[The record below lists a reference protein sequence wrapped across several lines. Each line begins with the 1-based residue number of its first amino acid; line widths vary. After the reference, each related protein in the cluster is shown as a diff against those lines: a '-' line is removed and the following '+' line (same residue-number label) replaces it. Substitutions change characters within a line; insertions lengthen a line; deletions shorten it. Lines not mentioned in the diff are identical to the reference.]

1 MTIRVVLADDHPMF
15 RFGLRAVLEQ
25 VEGIDVVGDAE
36 DGQSL
41 LELVQEVGPDV
52 VLTDLT
58 MSGVDGVD
66 VIREL
71 RSSHPD
77 LPVLAMTMHSDEGH
91 LRAALRAGACGY
103 LLKGADGLAIA
114 RAVEAAASGQVVL
127 DPTISSNV
135 IEAFAGS
142 DRAEDPPFPDLT
154 PRETDVL
161 RLVAVGCR
169 NHEIA
174 RQLGLA
180 EKTVRNL
187 TSSVLVKLSVP
198 DRTAAALRAREAGL
212 G

>member
-1 MTIRVVLADDHPMF
+1 MTIRVLLADDHPMF

-25 VEGIDVVGDAE
+25 MDGIDVVGEAE
-36 DGQSL
+36 DGKAL
-41 LELVQEVGPDV
+41 LELVDEMAPDV

-58 MSGVDGVD
+58 MSGVDGVS
-66 VIREL
+66 VIRAL
-71 RSSHPD
+71 AKTHGG
-77 LPVLAMTMHSDEGH
+77 LPVIAMTMHADEGH
-91 LRAALRAGACGY
+91 VRAALRAGACGY

-127 DPTISSNV
+127 DPTISAHV
-135 IEAFAGS
+135 IDAYAGTVVP
-142 DRAEDPPFPDLT
+142 EEPLFPDLT

-180 EKTVRNL
+180 EKTVRNV
-187 TSSVLVKLSVP
+187 TSSILVKLHVP
-198 DRTAAALRAREAGL
+198 DRTAAALRAKEAGL

>member
-25 VEGIDVVGDAE
+25 VDGIDVVGEAE
-36 DGQSL
+36 DGKAL
-41 LELVQEVGPDV
+41 LELVDELAPDV

-58 MSGVDGVD
+58 MSGVDGVG
-66 VIREL
+66 VIRTL
-71 RSSHPD
+71 AMTHGG
-77 LPVLAMTMHSDEGH
+77 LPVVAMTMHADEGH
-91 LRAALRAGACGY
+91 VRAALRAGACGY

-127 DPTISSNV
+127 DPTISARV
-135 IEAFAGS
+135 IEAYAGS
-142 DRAEDPPFPDLT
+142 DVPGEPLFPDLT

-187 TSSVLVKLSVP
+187 TSSILVKLSVP
-198 DRTAAALRAREAGL
+198 DRTSAALRAKEAGL